1 MGRRQPGRRRPRPD
15 GGRAGADEA
24 DGPLYVVAID
34 AASNQ
39 VVVGP
44 QKALACVEVYLGD
57 VNWINGAPRDNT
69 PILARLR
76 NTAPA
81 MPAHVICHE
90 DVDAAAVVVRLNE
103 AQYGIAA
110 GQAAAI
116 YDGANLDQ
124 LLGGGWIA
132 RAPLVAN
139 IDQYQ

>member
-1 MGRRQPGRRRPRPD
+1 MSARK
-15 GGRAGADEA
+15 
-24 DGPLYVVAID
+24 
-34 AASNQ
+34 
-39 VVVGP
+39 
-44 QKALACVEVYLGD
+44 KALACVEVHLGD

-81 MPAHVICHE
+81 MPARVFCHE
-90 DVDAAAVVVRLNE
+90 DGGVATVVVRLDE
-103 AQYGIAA
+103 AQFGIAA

-116 YDGANLDQ
+116 YDGTNPDQ

-139 IDQYQ
+139 ID